1 MMNYDEWA
9 AAQDKNDEEDTEDTT
24 VYTDKTVD
32 AGKTYSYKIA
42 AIVDGKTSFMS
53 RALEVETAV
62 AIASVGKLDDVTIVE
77 GTPLEDGQTAAS
89 LLPATV
95 TVKTLDGD
103 EIQADTHGM

>member
-1 MMNYDEWA
+1 MNTPSKNGYPGNYFTGLTIKDVNYDEWA

-53 RALEVETAV
+53 KEHL
-62 AIASVGKLDDVTIVE
+62 K
-77 GTPLEDGQTAAS
+77 
-89 LLPATV
+89 
-95 TVKTLDGD
+95 
-103 EIQADTHGM
+103 